1 MLAAIEICLAAIAVA
16 LAYIAPNLG
25 ARRFERVKHQ
35 FLQLARRPNLVVVT
49 VGLAALAARLAVLP
63 VLPIPQ
69 PAAHDEFSHLLIA
82 DTFAHSRLTNPTHPM
97 WVHFET
103 FHVNQR
109 PTYASMYF
117 PAQGA
122 FLAIGQ
128 VVFGHPFWGVWLSA
142 GLMSAAIC
150 WMLQGWM
157 PAGWALLGGFLA
169 VVRLATFSYW
179 TNTYYGGAVAAL
191 GGALVL
197 GALPRIK
204 RRQRVRDALLMGLG
218 LALLANTRPY
228 ESLFFCLPIAARD
241 LLSWPGVA
249 ATRARMDCDL
259 APPFPRKNHEP
270 QDSFFALGLRL
281 HDDWTHA
288 AHLSS
293 NGTLRRADDR
303 RSLCARAAINAIRAA
318 LEMGREAVWSFFSPR
333 GACDLPRVAT
343 SACGGIS

>member
-1 MLAAIEICLAAIAVA
+1 MLTAIEICLAAIAVA

-25 ARRFERVKHQ
+25 ARSFERVKHQ

-82 DTFAHSRLTNPTHPM
+82 DTFAHGRLTNPTHPM

-103 FHVNQR
+103 FHVNQQ

-128 VVFGHPFWGVWLSA
+128 VVFGHPFWGVCLSA
-142 GLMSAAIC
+142 GLMCAAIC
-150 WMLQGWM
+150 WMLQGWV
-157 PAGWALLGGFLA
+157 PAGWALLGGFIA
-169 VVRLATFSYW
+169 VMRLATFSYW
-179 TNTYYGGAVAAL
+179 ANTYYGGAVAAL

-204 RRQRVRDALLMGLG
+204 RRQHRSGALMMGLG
-218 LALLANTRPY
+218 LAILANTRPY
-228 ESLFFCLPIAARD
+228 ESLFFCAPIALSLVIWMFGKHGPRPSLSMQRIVAPVAVVL
-241 LLSWPGVA
+241 LLSA
-249 ATRARMDCDL
+249 
-259 APPFPRKNHEP
+259 
-270 QDSFFALGLRL
+270 
-281 HDDWTHA
+281 
-288 AHLSS
+288 
-293 NGTLRRADDR
+293 
-303 RSLCARAAINAIRAA
+303 
-318 LEMGREAVWSFFSPR
+318 
-333 GACDLPRVAT
+333 
-343 SACGGIS
+343 